1 MTWHQKE
8 ITKVFE
14 ELDSSLKGLSTE
26 EVGVRLN
33 RYGHNALKEKKQKTP
48 LRMFMDQFT
57 DFMILVLIGA
67 AVISGIVGE
76 LTDTIAIVVI
86 VILNAVI
93 GFVQEYRA
101 EKAMAALKK
110 MAASAA
116 TAVRDGVAVS
126 VPASLL
132 VPGDMVTLE
141 AGKVVP
147 ADMRLTES
155 AQLKMDEAALTGE
168 SEAVEKHTRVLHDE
182 HLSLGDRKNLAFKG
196 TFVTYGRGRGLS

>member
-8 ITKVFE
+8 ITNVVE
-14 ELDSSLKGLSTE
+14 ELDSSLKGLSSE
-26 EVGVRLN
+26 EAGVRLD
-33 RYGHNALKEKKQKTP
+33 RYGHNALREKKQKTP

-67 AVISGIVGE
+67 AVISGIGE

-93 GFVQEYRA
+93 GFVQNTGQR
-101 EKAMAALKK
+101 KAMAALKK

-116 TAVRDGVAVS
+116 TVVRDGVAVA

-132 VPGDMVTLE
+132 CPGRYGHPE

-155 AQLKMDEAALTGE
+155 AQLKMDEAARSRE
-168 SEAVEKHTRVLHDE
+168 N
-182 HLSLGDRKNLAFKG
+182 RKRLRNIQEPA
-196 TFVTYGRGRGLS
+196 R